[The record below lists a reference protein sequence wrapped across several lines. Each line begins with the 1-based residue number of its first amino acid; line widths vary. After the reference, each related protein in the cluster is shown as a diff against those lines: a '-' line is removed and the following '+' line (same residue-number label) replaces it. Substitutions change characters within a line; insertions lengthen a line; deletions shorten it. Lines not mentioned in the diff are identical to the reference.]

1 MKIPL
6 PLWAKHSSKQS
17 VITECPYWVT
27 SFKIFQFEYFKIL
40 LSVVTSFKILC
51 HSTVYSSRKYTYFPY
66 RGVGVLWDQNI
77 WPKYLKACR
86 GVGVLEKNPFCGGGM
101 DIFWNY
107 TLCFRNYEK
116 FILHTIWTSILMIL
130 SL

>member
-1 MKIPL
+1 
-6 PLWAKHSSKQS
+6 
-17 VITECPYWVT
+17 
-27 SFKIFQFEYFKIL
+27 
-40 LSVVTSFKILC
+40 
-51 HSTVYSSRKYTYFPY
+51 VYSSRKYTYSPY
-66 RGVGVLWDQNI
+66 RRDWNFLGGGGPVR
-77 WPKYLKACR
+77 PKYLKACR